1 MKSILDLKAEFKKRD
16 LKLNE
21 CIESI
26 EELNDFMTVDLLKR
40 GNVDGSLVAL
50 VSIVMNVA
58 SWYNKK
64 EFTID
69 LLSSAL
75 ATIES
80 EKFKEDGSRL
90 N

>member
-1 MKSILDLKAEFKKRD
+1 MKSIIDLKAEFKKRD

-21 CIESI
+21 CVESI

-64 EFTID
+64 AFTID

-80 EKFKEDGSRL
+80 EKFREDGSKL

>member
-40 GNVDGSLVAL
+40 GNVDGALVAL

-64 EFTID
+64 QFTID